1 VNNKGF
7 LANVATLVSGTAIAQ
22 AITLLAIPAITF
34 LYSACEF
41 GLLSQYMAI
50 VSIVGLVSSLKYEQ
64 AIVLPKAA
72 QDAFSLA
79 AISFAS
85 TVGVSLA
92 SLGVVTVFYD
102 QLLAYFDQESIFI
115 WMIPVGIFAVGSL
128 QLVTSYSVREKKYG
142 SIASARIANSAILCS
157 LQVGARSLFSFNGL
171 LLGKLLAEMFS
182 VSLLFF
188 VNVRGAIR
196 RARPLSWNRM
206 VSSAREYSTFPA
218 HQCPT
223 VFVNALSQNIPVLL
237 LGFIYS
243 SPEIVGYYAMAARLV
258 KAPISLVSNAVKS
271 VYYQQAAERY
281 SAEQEIYSLY
291 KKTTLNLIKIALLP
305 AVIVFLFAGDALPYF
320 LGDDWSATGQI
331 VPPLVLWLFF
341 GFINSPSIS
350 SYSILGIQRVQ
361 MKAEL
366 VATVFRI
373 ISLFAGSMLFDSYL
387 MSINLFVIT
396 GIAHN
401 CFLILYMRNKLCK
414 NSLSA

>member
-1 VNNKGF
+1 MNNKGF

-171 LLGKLLAEMFS
+171 LLGKLFAEMFS
-182 VSLLFF
+182 AFLLFF
-188 VNVRGAIR
+188 VNVKGAIR
-196 RARPLSWNRM
+196 KAGPLSWKRM
-206 VSSAREYSTFPA
+206 AFSAREYSTFPA

-223 VFVNALSQNIPVLL
+223 VFVNSLSQNIPVLL
-237 LGFIYS
+237 LGIIYT
-243 SPEIVGYYAMAARLV
+243 PAIAGYYAMAARLV
-258 KAPISLVSNAVKS
+258 RAPVSLVSSAVKS
-271 VYYQQAAERY
+271 VYYQRAAEKY
-281 SAEQEIYSLY
+281 SAGQDIYSLY
-291 KKTTLNLIKIALLP
+291 KQTTLNLIKIAILP
-305 AVIVFLFAGDALPYF
+305 AAIIFSFAGDALPYF
-320 LGDDWSATGQI
+320 LGDDWLATGAI
-331 VPPLVLWLFF
+331 VPSLVLWLFF

-366 VATVFRI
+366 VAIVFRF
-373 ISLFAGSMLFDSYL
+373 ISIFAGSMLFDSYL

-401 CFLILYMRNKLCK
+401 SFLILYMQNKLCK